1 MDADECR
8 QEQEDEHEAL
18 ESMFMED
25 EFKIITAVGEKD
37 PWYVPFF
44 MFFSLNVI
52 PTLLRR
58 RKHSV
63 ELHLVPFP
71 DESEENHVAIKL
83 RVLYPKMYP
92 EVVPSLEIESEKG
105 LNKTQIEELSD
116 VLKENAEENL
126 GMPMVFTLAE
136 AAKEWMQERNVESKG
151 DGSAFERMQQRK
163 QEIERAKL
171 KEAQKQEE
179 KERRQNEA
187 EAEIKKKTR
196 QLLVCITKEE
206 FFEWRDAFE
215 KERRNNQTTVK
226 RNEQALWATN
236 FSNGSSR
243 RCPSVR
249 EVEKKLR
256 SKRRMKTKLG

>member
-1 MDADECR
+1 MVR
-8 QEQEDEHEAL
+8 YL
-18 ESMFMED
+18 
-25 EFKIITAVGEKD
+25 
-37 PWYVPFF
+37 
-44 MFFSLNVI
+44 FFSLNVSRF

-105 LNKTQIEELSD
+105 LNKTQIVELSD

-187 EAEIKKKTR
+187 DVEIKKKSR

-215 KERRNNQTTVK
+215 KEMKEESESAVK
-226 RNEQALWATN
+226 KKNETRLTGKQIFQMGLQSGGA
-236 FSNGSSR
+236 S
-243 RCPSVR
+243 SVR
-249 EVEKKLR
+249 EAEKKLR
-256 SKRRMKTKLG
+256 EQKKNEEEVTVDSDLFDGEDIDDLLEGIEDLDL

>member
-1 MDADECR
+1 MVCY
-8 QEQEDEHEAL
+8 L
-18 ESMFMED
+18 F
-25 EFKIITAVGEKD
+25 
-37 PWYVPFF
+37 YV
-44 MFFSLNVI
+44 FSLNVI

-71 DESEENHVAIKL
+71 DESEKNHVAIKL

-215 KERRNNQTTVK
+215 KEMTKQSETAVK
-226 RNEQALWATN
+226 RNENRLTGKQIFQMGLQSGGA
-236 FSNGSSR
+236 S
-243 RCPSVR
+243 SVR
-249 EVEKKLR
+249 EAEKKL
-256 SKRRMKTKLG
+256 SEQKKDEDEVAVDSDVFDGEDIDDLLEGIEDLDL